1 MGQAMTDEE
10 LIATLF
16 ISEQGEVR
24 QLAQYDGKERVSYQ
38 YQKPPAQ
45 WPIDPAE
52 LAKPVEYIT
61 IRWQSVAT
69 LPEPVGKA
77 IVRLYRERAE
87 ARLLAI
93 EWYHEWANGPAVGA
107 YSETARSLVEKSW
120 RLERA
125 VDKEMEHG

>member
-1 MGQAMTDEE
+1 MNDEE

-16 ISEQGEVR
+16 VNDVGEVKSFPEHAG
-24 QLAQYDGKERVSYQ
+24 QEVVYHPVLA
-38 YQKPPAQ
+38 
-45 WPIDPAE
+45 
-52 LAKPVEYIT
+52 
-61 IRWQSVAT
+61 
-69 LPEPVGKA
+69 LPEFAQKA

-107 YSETARSLVEKSW
+107 YSETARSLVEKTW